1 MTTLSQ
7 EQNARTMRHLDERT
21 APLPYQQKHDFEIR
35 HLTKNVF
42 LIAFSFDVPDY
53 LFDYICDYFSSA
65 KRDARNSVLVS
76 ITISQKLGT
85 DLIALQRDTDN
96 IIDYHHK
103 FQEFK
108 KAEKETQTL
117 ADKMRNTAL
126 YRRYKMAKDKREQAQ
141 AILYRYKIAWEHYTC
156 SRDSFRGCS
165 LLFFAMTIFDHVY
178 RMLGHTDQTAD
189 LQQVKRAYWRQLKQ
203 KKQGRGNPTHRAYH
217 IVEYLKIN
225 GFADKKSAS

>member
-21 APLPYQQKHDFEIR
+21 APLPYQQKHDFDIS

-42 LIAFSFDVPDY
+42 LIAFSFNVSDH
-53 LFDYICDYFSSA
+53 LFDYISDYFSSS

-76 ITISQKLGT
+76 ITLSQKLGA

-103 FQEFK
+103 FQEFQ

-117 ADKMRNTAL
+117 ADKMRKTAL
-126 YRRYKMAKDKREQAQ
+126 YRRYKIAKDRREQAQ
-141 AILYRYKIAWEHYTC
+141 VILYKYK
-156 SRDSFRGCS
+156 
-165 LLFFAMTIFDHVY
+165 
-178 RMLGHTDQTAD
+178 TA
-189 LQQVKRAYWRQLKQ
+189 
-203 KKQGRGNPTHRAYH
+203 
-217 IVEYLKIN
+217 
-225 GFADKKSAS
+225 